1 MSSDNVIENDPV
13 EGSAGLRSEK
23 AGVHPNRVAERQ
35 VNELPAG
42 QGAPSPALSGTGFT
56 YRHDWGPRRGQW
68 TLRLN
73 WPAVGPQSHVFV
85 SIGEGAAGGPDAGKF
100 LGAARYTL
108 HNVAPRPGGVDIWV
122 NVEWG
127 ADIPL
132 YVDYLV
138 VNPPTLGTRTV
149 SVTVHRHSAVALTDA
164 EADRILRD
172 MGTVLQGA
180 DTGADIAT
188 RVQFVRNGP
197 VRLLPATVPATIQTQ
212 AEWNTLMGAG
222 TGIKVVQAIRW
233 CGGPGGSIIGCAPVG
248 SAVTNLAVVRF
259 TANQEGILWVH
270 EYGHNAGNGHRS
282 DDTRAVMFPSIG
294 ADHNVVDATESG
306 RYLAGP
312 LAGTGAVM
320 AAGGC
325 SCQGPVAR
333 PPADV
338 RAFVSQHWIE
348 GIPYGA
354 ASQYQ
359 ADDARKLLEWLVD
372 EPEQHEE
379 FLPEIVTTL
388 CFIGSEIAVR
398 PLIDFVE
405 SRRAGQAV
413 FNAKNAALIHLGDLV
428 NASGS
433 RAALDF
439 LMGVASDMEKAKSL
453 ASPQAAMAAVDATI
467 AGAAVPTV
475 EALGAELA
483 VSATFGLSLAGQPE
497 AEQALGRLRSHPD
510 AYASVSLAAVEA
522 AELARTVRA
531 RGQKEYYR
539 MKAEHGSAR

>member
-1 MSSDNVIENDPV
+1 MSSDNVIEKDAV
-13 EGSAGLRSEK
+13 GSAGLRGDAEP
-23 AGVHPNRVAERQ
+23 HAERG
-35 VNELPAG
+35 VRHEAVEARPAAA
-42 QGAPSPALSGTGFT
+42 APDPALGGTGFT
-56 YRHDWGPRRGQW
+56 YRHDWGARRGEW
-68 TLRLN
+68 RLSLN
-73 WPAVGPQSHVFV
+73 WPAVGPQSHVFASV
-85 SIGEGAAGGPDAGKF
+85 GEGAAGGPDAGKF

-108 HNVAPRPGGVDIWV
+108 HNVAPRPGGVDVWV

-138 VNPPTLGTRTV
+138 VNPPILGTRTV
-149 SVTVHRHSAVALTDA
+149 SVTVHRHSAVTLTDA
-164 EADRILRD
+164 DADRILAD

-180 DTGADIAT
+180 DTGTDIAT

-197 VRLLPATVPATIQTQ
+197 VRMLPATVPGTIQTQ
-212 AEWNTLMGAG
+212 ADWDALMGAG
-222 TGIKVVQAIRW
+222 TGVKVVQAIRW
-233 CGGPGGSIIGCAPVG
+233 CGGPGGSIIGCAPIG

-270 EYGHNAGNGHRS
+270 EYGHNAGNGHRT

-294 ADHNVVDATESG
+294 VDHNVVDATESG

-312 LAGTGAVM
+312 LAGTGAAM
-320 AAGGC
+320 ASGGC
-325 SCQGPVAR
+325 SCQGPAIR

-348 GIPYGA
+348 GVP
-354 ASQYQ
+354 YQ
-359 ADDARKLLEWLVD
+359 AATQYGEEDARRLLQWLVD

-388 CFIGSEIAVR
+388 CFIGSELAVQ

-413 FNAKNAALIHLGDLV
+413 FNAKNAALIHLGDLA

-433 RAALDF
+433 QAALAF
-439 LMGVASDMEKAKSL
+439 LAAVAGDMEKAKSL
-453 ASPQAAMAAVDATI
+453 ASPQAATAAVEATV
-467 AGAAVPTV
+467 AGVAVPGV

-483 VSATFGLSLAGQPE
+483 VSATFGLALAGRAE
-497 AEQALGRLRSHPD
+497 AEQLLGRLRSHE
-510 AYASVSLAAVEA
+510 AAFVSVNQAAAEAVE
-522 AELARTVRA
+522 LAKKVRA
-531 RGQKEYYR
+531 AGQKEYYR
-539 MKAEHGSAR
+539 MKAEHGLGR